1 MFKQILISKQRLQLR
16 YFMIF
21 AAFLALTVSQLS
33 WAADKD
39 AQVAWDMID
48 AGALVVDVRTA
59 EEFEAGHLPNAI
71 NIPFETIASAFKER
85 KIAKDKSVVLYCR
98 SGRRS
103 GIAFDTLVSEGYSNS
118 YNGGGYEILKSAHT
132 K

>member
-1 MFKQILISKQRLQLR
+1 VFKQILISKQRLQLK

-21 AAFLALTVSQLS
+21 AAFLSLTVSQLS

-48 AGALVVDVRTA
+48 AGAMVVDVRTA

-71 NIPFETIASAFKER
+71 NIPFERIAAAFKER
-85 KIAKDKSVVLYCR
+85 KIAKDKSVLLYCR

-103 GIAFDTLVSEGYSNS
+103 GIAFEALVSEGYTNS
-118 YNGGGYEILKSAHT
+118 YNGGGLETLKSARA

>member
-1 MFKQILISKQRLQLR
+1 MFKQILISKRYLQLK
-16 YFMIF
+16 YFMVF
-21 AAFLALTVSQLS
+21 AALLSLTASQVS

-48 AGALVVDVRTA
+48 AGAMVVDVRTA
-59 EEFEAGHLPNAI
+59 GEFQAGHLPNAI
-71 NIPFETIASAFKER
+71 NIPFEQIAVAFKER

-103 GIAFDTLVSEGYSNS
+103 GIAFDTLVSEGYTNS
-118 YNGGGYEILKSAHT
+118 YNGGGFESLKSAHT

>member
-1 MFKQILISKQRLQLR
+1 MV
-16 YFMIF
+16 F
-21 AAFLALTVSQLS
+21 AAFLSLTLSQLS
-33 WAADKD
+33 WAAAKD
-39 AQVAWDMID
+39 AQVAWDMIN

-71 NIPFETIASAFKER
+71 NIPFERIGAAFKEK

-103 GIAFDTLVSEGYSNS
+103 GIAFDTLVSQGYSNS
-118 YNGGGYEILKSAHT
+118 YNGGGFETLKSAY
-132 K
+132 KK

>member
-1 MFKQILISKQRLQLR
+1 VFKQLLISKQRLQLR
-16 YFMIF
+16 YLMVF
-21 AAFLALTVSQLS
+21 AAFLSLTLSQLS

-39 AQVAWDMID
+39 AQVAWAMID
-48 AGALVVDVRTA
+48 AGAMVIDVRTA
-59 EEFEAGHLPNAI
+59 EEFAAGHLPNAI
-71 NIPFETIASAFKER
+71 NIPFERIAAAFQEK

-103 GIAFDTLVSEGYSNS
+103 GIAFDSLVAQGYTHS
-118 YNGGGYEILKSAHT
+118 YNGGGYEILKSTHT